1 LRVPH
6 VSLFLRDMGSTV
18 FDSARISFFGSINM
32 KRIGQLFL
40 LVLLALGPAWA
51 QDASTNDAPAT
62 REDIEKLF
70 TTLHIHEQ
78 MRSIM
83 EISTKQ
89 SMQTVREGLK
99 QKLPNLTDNDLDRAT
114 AMTNTLLKSM
124 DLEGMLDDMIPVYQ
138 RHLTKADVAAMSA
151 FYETPTGQKLLREQP
166 AMTAEAMKAVQPR
179 MEKMLSN
186 LMDQAEKTVRE
197 SVSHSQSSNDK
208 N

>member
-1 LRVPH
+1 
-6 VSLFLRDMGSTV
+6 
-18 FDSARISFFGSINM
+18 M
-32 KRIGQLFL
+32 KRISQLL
-40 LVLLALGPAWA
+40 ILVILALGPVRA
-51 QDASTNDAPAT
+51 QEPTSIDAPAT

-83 EISTKQ
+83 EISAKQ
-89 SMQTVREGLK
+89 SMQTVRESLK
-99 QKLPNLTDNDLDRAT
+99 QKLPNVTDADLDRAT
-114 AMTNTLLKSM
+114 AMTDTLLKSM
-124 DLEGMLDDMIPVYQ
+124 DLDGMLNDMIPVYQ
-138 RHLTKADVAAMSA
+138 RHLTKSDVAAMSA

-186 LMDQAEKTVRE
+186 LMDQAERTARE
-197 SVSHSQSSNDK
+197 SVSHSQSTNNK

>member
-1 LRVPH
+1 
-6 VSLFLRDMGSTV
+6 
-18 FDSARISFFGSINM
+18 M
-32 KRIGQLFL
+32 KRISRL
-40 LVLLALGPAWA
+40 LIFVILALGPVWA
-51 QDASTNDAPAT
+51 QETTSNDAPAT

-83 EISTKQ
+83 EISAKQ
-89 SMQTVREGLK
+89 SMQTVRETLK
-99 QKLPNLTDNDLDRAT
+99 QKLPNLTDGDLDRAT
-114 AMTNTLLKSM
+114 AMTDTFLKSM
-124 DLEGMLDDMIPVYQ
+124 DLDGMLNDMIPVYQ
-138 RHLTKADVAAMSA
+138 RHLTKSDVAAMSA

-186 LMDQAEKTVRE
+186 LMDQAEKSARE
-197 SVSHSQSSNDK
+197 SVSHSQPTNNK